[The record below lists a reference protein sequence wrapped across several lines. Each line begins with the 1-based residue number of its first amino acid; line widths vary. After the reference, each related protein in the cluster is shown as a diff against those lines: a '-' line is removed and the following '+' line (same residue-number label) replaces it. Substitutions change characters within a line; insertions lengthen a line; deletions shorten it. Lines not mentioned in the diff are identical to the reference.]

1 MKVLIVKLSA
11 LGDII
16 HSLPV
21 AMAIRRQVP
30 DASIDWIVEAPSYDL
45 LHGHKF
51 LNRVLVSPRHALSAA
66 AGKKNFFLLTAFA
79 RELRSVFY
87 DAVLDLQGLMKSS
100 LFVFLSR
107 GKMKIGFRGGKE
119 PLSVLPLNLPLPAY
133 DIERHALERYLDLL
147 QPLGLR
153 RPEQIEYGLET
164 DMTLQALWRQRLQG
178 AGPLL
183 VMHPMAKWKSKLWPE
198 KFWSWLAGRLLQ
210 KGVRVV
216 FSGTKEDNA
225 ANSRIISRI
234 GWKQEGARLFN
245 LSGLTSLQDLSA
257 VLSSANLVISTD
269 TGVMHL
275 AAAVGAP
282 LLGLFGPTS
291 PKRTGPYG
299 QLEHV
304 ITNQVECRPCFRR
317 SCSYAKCLRELKPET
332 VLRACLERLS
342 L

>member
-11 LGDII
+11 LGDIV

-21 AMAIRRQVP
+21 AMAIRRQLP
-30 DASIDWIVEAPSYDL
+30 EASIDWIVEAPSYDL
-45 LHGHKF
+45 LRGHKA
-51 LNRVLVSPRHALSAA
+51 LNRVLLSPRHALSST
-66 AGKKNFFLLTAFA
+66 AGKDIFSLLSSFI
-79 RELRSVFY
+79 RELRSVSY

-107 GKMKIGFRGGKE
+107 SKMKIGFRGGKE

-153 RPEQIEYGLET
+153 RPQRIEYGLEPEASV
-164 DMTLQALWRQRLQG
+164 QELWRQRLQG
-178 AGPLL
+178 PGPLL
-183 VMHPMAKWKSKLWPE
+183 IMHPMAKWKSKLWPE
-198 KFWSWLAGRLLQ
+198 QFWSWLAGRLLQ
-210 KGVRVV
+210 KGVRVAL
-216 FSGTKEDNA
+216 SGSKEDNA
-225 ANSRIISRI
+225 VTARIIARI
-234 GWKQEGARLFN
+234 GWKQEDGRLFN
-245 LSGLTSLQDLSA
+245 LSGLTNLHDLRA
-257 VLSSANLVISTD
+257 VLSLANLVISTD

-275 AAAVGAP
+275 AAALGAP
-282 LLGLFGPTS
+282 LLALFGPTA
-291 PKRTGPYG
+291 PNRTGPYG

-304 ITNQVECRPCFRR
+304 LINQVECRPCFRR

-332 VLRACLERLS
+332 VLRVCRERLS